1 MNKNIKLDQ
10 DKLFIKLL
18 FKSTSEVTDE
28 EIEYYRKYPD
38 QIDQV
43 TAPLNIHKIFLWAGA
58 LLGIVVVAVAKFLK
72 FSGSLDFLSEGV
84 LEFVI
89 DIIYETGIALIGAA
103 VTAYMLG
110 VLLNKQQ
117 ENATKWRE
125 EIRRRIKESEG
136 GTLTLRFF
144 NLANYPISS

>member
-1 MNKNIKLDQ
+1 MKKNTKLDQ

-18 FKSTSEVTDE
+18 FKSSSEVTEDE
-28 EIEYYRKYPD
+28 VEYYRKYPD

-43 TAPLNIHKIFLWAGA
+43 TAPINIHKVFLWTGA
-58 LLGIVVVAVAKFLK
+58 FLGIVVVAIAKFLK
-72 FSGSLDFLSEGV
+72 FSGTLDFLSEGV

-103 VTAYMLG
+103 VTAYVLG

-125 EIRRRIKESEG
+125 AIRRKINESEE
-136 GTLTLRFF
+136 L
-144 NLANYPISS
+144 

>member
-1 MNKNIKLDQ
+1 NTKLDQ

-58 LLGIVVVAVAKFLK
+58 LLGVVVVAVAKFLK

-136 GTLTLRFF
+136 AL
-144 NLANYPISS
+144 

>member
-1 MNKNIKLDQ
+1 MVSMKKNSKLDQ
-10 DKLFIKLL
+10 DTLFIKLL
-18 FKSTSEVTDE
+18 FKSSAKVTED

-43 TAPLNIHKIFLWAGA
+43 TAPINIHKIFLWTGA
-58 LLGIVVVAVAKFLK
+58 LLGIVIVAIAKFLK
-72 FSGSLDFLSEGV
+72 FSGSLDFLSEGI

-89 DIIYETGIALIGAA
+89 DIIYESGIALIGAA

-117 ENATKWRE
+117 ENAVKWRE
-125 EIRRRIKESEG
+125 EIRKRIEE
-136 GTLTLRFF
+136 TEQ
-144 NLANYPISS
+144 

>member
-1 MNKNIKLDQ
+1 MKKNTKLDQ
-10 DKLFIKLL
+10 EKLFIKLL

-58 LLGIVVVAVAKFLK
+58 LLGVVVVAVAKFLK

-136 GTLTLRFF
+136 AL
-144 NLANYPISS
+144 

>member
-1 MNKNIKLDQ
+1 MKKNSKLDQ
-10 DKLFIKLL
+10 DTLFIKLL
-18 FKSTSEVTDE
+18 FKSSSNVTED

-43 TAPLNIHKIFLWAGA
+43 TAPINIHKIFLWTGA
-58 LLGIVVVAVAKFLK
+58 LLGILVVAIAKFLK
-72 FSGSLDFLSEGV
+72 FSGMLAFLSEGL

-89 DIIYETGIALIGAA
+89 DIIYESGIALIGAA

-117 ENATKWRE
+117 ENALKWRE
-125 EIRRRIKESEG
+125 KIRKRIQESEQ
-136 GTLTLRFF
+136 
-144 NLANYPISS
+144 

>member
-1 MNKNIKLDQ
+1 MLKDLLHITFMKKNTKLDQ

-18 FKSTSEVTDE
+18 FKSSSEVTEDE
-28 EIEYYRKYPD
+28 VEYYRKYPD

-43 TAPLNIHKIFLWAGA
+43 TAPINIHKVFLWTGA
-58 LLGIVVVAVAKFLK
+58 FLGIVVVAIAKFFK
-72 FSGSLDFLSEGV
+72 FSGTLDFLSEGV

-103 VTAYMLG
+103 VTAYVLG

-125 EIRRRIKESEG
+125 EIRRKINESEE
-136 GTLTLRFF
+136 L
-144 NLANYPISS
+144 

>member
-1 MNKNIKLDQ
+1 MKKNSKLDQ
-10 DKLFIKLL
+10 DTLFIKLL
-18 FKSTSEVTDE
+18 FKSSSKVTKE

-43 TAPLNIHKIFLWAGA
+43 TAPINIHKIFLWTGA
-58 LLGIVVVAVAKFLK
+58 LLGILVVAMAKFLK
-72 FSGSLDFLSEGV
+72 FSGMLAFLSEGV

-89 DIIYETGIALIGAA
+89 DIIYESGIALIGAA

-117 ENATKWRE
+117 ENALKWRE
-125 EIRRRIKESEG
+125 EIRKRIQESEQ
-136 GTLTLRFF
+136 
-144 NLANYPISS
+144 

>member
-1 MNKNIKLDQ
+1 MKKNTKLDQ

-18 FKSTSEVTDE
+18 FKSNSEVTDE

-58 LLGIVVVAVAKFLK
+58 LLGVVVVAVAKFLK
-72 FSGSLDFLSEGV
+72 FSSSLDFLSEGA

-136 GTLTLRFF
+136 AL
-144 NLANYPISS
+144 

>member
-1 MNKNIKLDQ
+1 MKKNTKLDQ
-10 DKLFIKLL
+10 DTLFIKLL

-58 LLGIVVVAVAKFLK
+58 LLGVVVVAVAKFLK

-117 ENATKWRE
+117 ENVTKWRE

-136 GTLTLRFF
+136 AL
-144 NLANYPISS
+144 

>member
-1 MNKNIKLDQ
+1 MKKNTKLDQ

-18 FKSTSEVTDE
+18 FKSSSEVTEDE
-28 EIEYYRKYPD
+28 VEYYRKYPD

-43 TAPLNIHKIFLWAGA
+43 TAPINIHKVFLWMGA
-58 LLGIVVVAVAKFLK
+58 ILGIVVVAIAKFLK
-72 FSGSLDFLSEGV
+72 FSGTLDFLSEGV

-103 VTAYMLG
+103 VTAYVLG

-125 EIRRRIKESEG
+125 AIRRKINESEE
-136 GTLTLRFF
+136 L
-144 NLANYPISS
+144 

>member
-1 MNKNIKLDQ
+1 MKKNTKLDQ
-10 DKLFIKLL
+10 DKLFIILL

-43 TAPLNIHKIFLWAGA
+43 TAPINIHKIFLWAGA
-58 LLGIVVVAVAKFLK
+58 LLGVIVVAIAKFLK

-136 GTLTLRFF
+136 AL
-144 NLANYPISS
+144 

>member
-1 MNKNIKLDQ
+1 MRTPLGIHTFKIIKSRYQNQSVYLSR
-10 DKLFIKLL
+10 I
-18 FKSTSEVTDE
+18 

-58 LLGIVVVAVAKFLK
+58 LLGVVVVAVAKFLK

-89 DIIYETGIALIGAA
+89 DIIYEAGIALIGAA

-117 ENATKWRE
+117 KNATKWRE

-136 GTLTLRFF
+136 AL
-144 NLANYPISS
+144 

>member
-1 MNKNIKLDQ
+1 MKKKSKLDQ
-10 DKLFIKLL
+10 DTLFVKLL
-18 FKSTSEVTDE
+18 FKSSSEVTDDE
-28 EIEYYRKYPD
+28 VDYYRKYPD

-43 TAPLNIHKIFLWAGA
+43 TAPINIHKIFLWTGA

-72 FSGSLDFLSEGV
+72 FSGTLDFLSEGV

-89 DIIYETGIALIGAA
+89 DIIYESGIALIGAA

-117 ENATKWRE
+117 ENALKWRE
-125 EIRRRIKESEG
+125 EIRRRIKENEQ
-136 GTLTLRFF
+136 
-144 NLANYPISS
+144 

>member
-1 MNKNIKLDQ
+1 MKKNTKLDQ

-43 TAPLNIHKIFLWAGA
+43 TAPLNIHKIFLWVGA
-58 LLGIVVVAVAKFLK
+58 LLGVVVVAVAKFLK

-89 DIIYETGIALIGAA
+89 DIIYETGISLIGAA

-136 GTLTLRFF
+136 AL
-144 NLANYPISS
+144 

>member
-1 MNKNIKLDQ
+1 MKKNSKLDQ
-10 DKLFIKLL
+10 DRLFIKLL
-18 FKSTSEVTDE
+18 FKSTSEVTED

-58 LLGIVVVAVAKFLK
+58 LLGVIVVAIAKFLK
-72 FSGSLDFLSEGV
+72 FSGTLDFLSEGV

-103 VTAYMLG
+103 ATAFMLG

-125 EIRRRIKESEG
+125 EIRRRVKESEE
-136 GTLTLRFF
+136 
-144 NLANYPISS
+144 

>member
-1 MNKNIKLDQ
+1 MKKNTKLDQ

-43 TAPLNIHKIFLWAGA
+43 TAPINIHKIFLWAGA
-58 LLGIVVVAVAKFLK
+58 LLGVIVVAIAKFLK

-136 GTLTLRFF
+136 AL
-144 NLANYPISS
+144 

>member
-1 MNKNIKLDQ
+1 MKKNTKLDQ

-58 LLGIVVVAVAKFLK
+58 LLGVVVVAVAKFLK
-72 FSGSLDFLSEGV
+72 FSDSLDFLSEGV

-136 GTLTLRFF
+136 AL
-144 NLANYPISS
+144 

>member
-1 MNKNIKLDQ
+1 MKKNSKLDQ
-10 DKLFIKLL
+10 DTLFIKLL
-18 FKSTSEVTDE
+18 FKSSSNVTED

-43 TAPLNIHKIFLWAGA
+43 TAPINIHKIFLWTGA
-58 LLGIVVVAVAKFLK
+58 LLGILVVAIAKFLK
-72 FSGSLDFLSEGV
+72 FSGMLVFLSEGV

-89 DIIYETGIALIGAA
+89 DIIYESGIALIGAA

-117 ENATKWRE
+117 ENALKWRE
-125 EIRRRIKESEG
+125 EIRKRIQESEQ
-136 GTLTLRFF
+136 
-144 NLANYPISS
+144 

>member
-1 MNKNIKLDQ
+1 MKNTKLDQ

-58 LLGIVVVAVAKFLK
+58 LLGVVVVAVAKFLK

-136 GTLTLRFF
+136 AL
-144 NLANYPISS
+144 

>member
-1 MNKNIKLDQ
+1 MKKNTKLDQ

-58 LLGIVVVAVAKFLK
+58 LLGVVVVAVAKFLK

-89 DIIYETGIALIGAA
+89 DIIYETGITLIGAA

-136 GTLTLRFF
+136 AL
-144 NLANYPISS
+144 

>member
-1 MNKNIKLDQ
+1 MKKNTKLDQ

-28 EIEYYRKYPD
+28 EIDYYRKYPD

-58 LLGIVVVAVAKFLK
+58 LLGVVVVAVAKFLK

-136 GTLTLRFF
+136 AL
-144 NLANYPISS
+144 

>member
-1 MNKNIKLDQ
+1 MKKNSKLDQ

-18 FKSTSEVTDE
+18 FKSNSEVTED

-43 TAPLNIHKIFLWAGA
+43 TAPINIHKIFLWAGA
-58 LLGIVVVAVAKFLK
+58 LLGVIVVAIAKFLK
-72 FSGSLDFLSEGV
+72 LSGTLDFLSEGV

-103 VTAYMLG
+103 ATAFMLG

-125 EIRRRIKESEG
+125 EIRRRVKESEE
-136 GTLTLRFF
+136 
-144 NLANYPISS
+144 

>member
-1 MNKNIKLDQ
+1 MKKNTKLDQ

-18 FKSTSEVTDE
+18 FKSSSEITEDE
-28 EIEYYRKYPD
+28 VEYYRKYPD

-43 TAPLNIHKIFLWAGA
+43 TAPINIHKVFLWTGA
-58 LLGIVVVAVAKFLK
+58 FLGIVVVAIAKFLK
-72 FSGSLDFLSEGV
+72 FSGTLDFLSEGV

-103 VTAYMLG
+103 VTAYVLG

-125 EIRRRIKESEG
+125 EIRRKINESEE
-136 GTLTLRFF
+136 L
-144 NLANYPISS
+144 

>member
-1 MNKNIKLDQ
+1 MKKNTKLDQ

-28 EIEYYRKYPD
+28 EIEFYRKYPD

-58 LLGIVVVAVAKFLK
+58 LLGVVVVAVAKFLK

-125 EIRRRIKESEG
+125 EIRRRIKESERA
-136 GTLTLRFF
+136 L
-144 NLANYPISS
+144 

>member
-1 MNKNIKLDQ
+1 MKKNSKLDQ

-18 FKSTSEVTDE
+18 FKSTSEVTED

-43 TAPLNIHKIFLWAGA
+43 TAPINIHKIFLWAGA
-58 LLGIVVVAVAKFLK
+58 LLGVIVVAIAKFLK
-72 FSGSLDFLSEGV
+72 FSGTLDFLSEGV

-103 VTAYMLG
+103 ATAFMLG

-125 EIRRRIKESEG
+125 EIRRKVKESEE
-136 GTLTLRFF
+136 
-144 NLANYPISS
+144 

>member
-1 MNKNIKLDQ
+1 MKKNSKLDQ
-10 DKLFIKLL
+10 DTLFIKLL
-18 FKSTSEVTDE
+18 FKTSSNVTED

-43 TAPLNIHKIFLWAGA
+43 TAPINIHKIFLWTGA
-58 LLGIVVVAVAKFLK
+58 LLGILVVAIAKFLK
-72 FSGSLDFLSEGV
+72 FSGMLAFLSEGV

-89 DIIYETGIALIGAA
+89 DIIYESGIALIGAA

-117 ENATKWRE
+117 ENALKWRE
-125 EIRRRIKESEG
+125 EIRKRIQESEQ
-136 GTLTLRFF
+136 
-144 NLANYPISS
+144 

>member
-1 MNKNIKLDQ
+1 MKKNTKLDQ

-58 LLGIVVVAVAKFLK
+58 LLGVVVVAVAKFLK
-72 FSGSLDFLSEGV
+72 FSGTLDFLSEGV

-136 GTLTLRFF
+136 AL
-144 NLANYPISS
+144 

>member
-58 LLGIVVVAVAKFLK
+58 LLGVVVVAVAKFLK

-125 EIRRRIKESEG
+125 EIRRRVKESEG
-136 GTLTLRFF
+136 AL
-144 NLANYPISS
+144 

>member
-1 MNKNIKLDQ
+1 MKKNTKLDQ

-58 LLGIVVVAVAKFLK
+58 LLGVVVVTVAKFLK

-125 EIRRRIKESEG
+125 EIRRRIKESEVA
-136 GTLTLRFF
+136 L
-144 NLANYPISS
+144 